1 MYLIQQLYEEDYRL
15 KTSSSQNTAEKYEP
29 ILSLIQQN
37 EYRWLGSV
45 DSAIE
50 RFFMY
55 GTIKLE
61 HNTIK
66 AYRTATVN
74 FKKWLKETELNY
86 LTLKSKDISKLIYW
100 LVKVKVNN
108 ENRAIGVGAVAVNT
122 TLSFIRKF
130 YEFLRYNDIPIENP
144 VIQDYHRLKVKSGK
158 WRRQKG
164 PRGEMLCKAID
175 DLINHIDDLRDKAL
189 FLVLKASGGRINSI
203 LSADEDNLV
212 IGDRFDPVAQ
222 KVRLYGTLSVYDDKI
237 DEDMTIYIN
246 SEASIAYLQY
256 FNKRTVKK
264 GPLFKN
270 KYGKRISL
278 RGVEKRLTM
287 WCEKLKL
294 PKLRPHDFRRAFAH
308 RMKRLNV
315 RLELIAKMMH
325 HKKVTTTMIYLEE

>member
-1 MYLIQQLYEEDYRL
+1 MYLIQQLYEDYQL
-15 KTSSSQNTAEKYEP
+15 KTNFSQKTAEKYES
-29 ILSLIQQN
+29 IVSLIQQN
-37 EYRWLGSV
+37 EYKWLGSV

-50 RFFMY
+50 RFFMCV
-55 GTIKLE
+55 TNKLE
-61 HNTIK
+61 YNTIK
-66 AYRTATVN
+66 AYRTADVN
-74 FKKWLKETELNY
+74 FKKWLKETGLNY
-86 LTLKSKDISKLIYW
+86 LTIKPRDIDNLTYW

-108 ENRAIGVGAVAVNT
+108 ETRLIGVGAVAVNT

-130 YEFLRYNDIPIENP
+130 YEFLLYNDIPVKNP
-144 VIQDYHRLKVKSGK
+144 IIQDFHRLKVKSGK

-175 DLINHIDDLRDKAL
+175 DLISHVDDLRDKVL
-189 FLVLKASGGRINSI
+189 FLILKASGGRINSI
-203 LSADEDNLV
+203 LSADENNLV

-222 KVRLYGTLSVYDDKI
+222 KVILYGTLNVYDDKP

-256 FNKRTVKK
+256 LNEQTVKK

-270 KYGKRISL
+270 RYGKRISL
-278 RGVEKRLTM
+278 RGVEKRLAR
-287 WCEKLKL
+287 WCEKLRL

-308 RMKRLNV
+308 RMKKLNV
-315 RLELIAKMMH
+315 KIELIAKMMH